1 MNLPESKVQP
11 GTHYVVSAG
20 GYGDGLSAEVWWGG
34 VRLPS
39 ARLAIDGPAEGRRLG
54 AFVVAVP
61 EGAKGLFITFSMP
74 PETEGKCYF
83 DEFYLGEIPR

>member
-1 MNLPESKVQP
+1 MNLPEAEVQS

-20 GYGDGLSAEVWWGG
+20 GYGNGLSAEIWWG

-39 ARLAIDGPAEGRRLG
+39 ARLVIDGPSEGRKHG

-83 DEFYLGEIPR
+83 DEFYLGKVPH